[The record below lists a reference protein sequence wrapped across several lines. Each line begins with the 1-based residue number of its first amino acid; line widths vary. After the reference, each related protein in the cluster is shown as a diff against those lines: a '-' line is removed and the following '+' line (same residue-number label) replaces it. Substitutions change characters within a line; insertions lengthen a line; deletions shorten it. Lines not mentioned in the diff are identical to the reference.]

1 MDQQFMRM
9 MMHAAMQQEEQK
21 AAQEEEEMLAKA
33 IQDSLQENPNPD
45 VMNYEQ
51 LFFTDRPRW
60 QEQR

>member
-51 LFFTDRPRW
+51 L
-60 QEQR
+60 